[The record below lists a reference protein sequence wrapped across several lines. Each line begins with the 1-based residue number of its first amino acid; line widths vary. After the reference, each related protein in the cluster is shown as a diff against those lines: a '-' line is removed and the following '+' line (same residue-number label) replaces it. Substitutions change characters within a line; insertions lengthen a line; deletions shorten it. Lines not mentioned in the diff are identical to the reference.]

1 VLILVLVVVVPV
13 AVAFIAR
20 RLADHPAVLVVR
32 DLGIAVYIVARFVY
46 RLGRIVVRYI
56 AGEVRSWQVSRSA
69 SRA

>member
-13 AVAFIAR
+13 AVVFIAR

>member
-1 VLILVLVVVVPV
+1 VLILALILVVPV
-13 AVAFIAR
+13 AGVFVAR

-32 DLGIAVYIVARFVY
+32 DLAIAVYIVARFIY

-56 AGEVRSWQVSRSA
+56 AGEVRSWQVSRST